1 MLARSPSNVFAIP
14 RYGTSRTE
22 NVMSS
27 RKAPICS
34 PDWMKI
40 AEVAAR
46 LDVTYA
52 AVHRRIKD
60 KTLGMRVIK
69 FGSEWR
75 VNRADF
81 ERRYG
86 DDGTAVIAA

>member
-1 MLARSPSNVFAIP
+1 
-14 RYGTSRTE
+14 
-22 NVMSS
+22 MSS

-40 AEVAAR
+40 AEVAGR

-60 KTLGMRVIK
+60 KTLGMRVTR

-86 DDGTAVIAA
+86 DDGSAVIAA

>member
-1 MLARSPSNVFAIP
+1 
-14 RYGTSRTE
+14 
-22 NVMSS
+22 
-27 RKAPICS
+27 
-34 PDWMKI
+34 MKI
-40 AEVAAR
+40 AEVAGR

-60 KTLGMRVIK
+60 KTLGMRVTR

-75 VNRADF
+75 VNRSDF

-86 DDGTAVIAA
+86 DDGSAVIAA